1 MASSKRA
8 GRRRRMRGVLPTLG
22 RLLWSGTCWMV
33 RHPQTLL
40 VTGLMAGFGW
50 AVWGY
55 VQRSD
60 VFRIAAVI
68 FPPESPLSL
77 REPLIGENLLAVNI
91 RGLSEELKRQ
101 QPSFKAVRVVR
112 QLPNTL
118 RIEPVQRM
126 PIAQVKLDRW
136 YPVDDEGFIVPDG
149 SVQPRERLIRLVGMH
164 RGASSVRPGQE
175 HPDERLQLALRV
187 LQAVRRAPLSVSRR
201 LTEINVVDPQQIRFL
216 MEGDTEV
223 RCGTEAELDAHLQRL
238 RTALQAIARRSL
250 DVQYIDVRFHE
261 PVVHPRT

>member
-8 GRRRRMRGVLPTLG
+8 ARRRRVRGALPTLG
-22 RLLWSGTCWMV
+22 RLLWSGVSWMV

-40 VTGLMAGFGW
+40 VASLMAGFGW

-60 VFRIAAVI
+60 VFRITTVI
-68 FPPESPLSL
+68 FPPDSPLSL
-77 REPLIGENLLAVNI
+77 REPLIGENLLAVDI
-91 RGLSEELKRQ
+91 RGLSETLKRQ
-101 QPSFKAVRVVR
+101 QPSFKEVRVVR

-118 RIEPVQRM
+118 RIEPIERM

-149 SVQPRERLIRLVGMH
+149 SVQPRERLIRLVGMD
-164 RGASSVRPGQE
+164 RAASSVRPGQE
-175 HPDERLQLALRV
+175 NADERLQLALRV

-238 RTALQAIARRSL
+238 RTALQTITRRSL

>member
-1 MASSKRA
+1 
-8 GRRRRMRGVLPTLG
+8 
-22 RLLWSGTCWMV
+22 MV

-40 VTGLMAGFGW
+40 VAGLMAGFGW

-60 VFRIAAVI
+60 VFRIATVI
-68 FPPESPLSL
+68 FPPEFPLSL

-101 QPSFKAVRVVR
+101 QPAFKEVRVVR

-126 PIAQVKLDRW
+126 PIAQVKLDLPAATGAAQAGRW

-149 SVQPRERLIRLVGMH
+149 SVQPRERLIRLVGIA
-164 RGASSVRPGQE
+164 RGTASARPGQE
-175 HPDERLQLALRV
+175 NTDERLQLALRV

>member
-8 GRRRRMRGVLPTLG
+8 ARRRRVRGIIPTLG
-22 RLLWSGTCWMV
+22 RLLWSGACWMV

-40 VTGLMAGFGW
+40 AAGLLAGVGW
-50 AVWGY
+50 AVWGC

-60 VFRIAAVI
+60 VFRIATVI

-77 REPLIGENLLAVNI
+77 REPLIGENLLAVDI
-91 RGLSEELKRQ
+91 RGLSESLKRQ
-101 QPSFKAVRVVR
+101 QPSLKEVRVIR

-118 RIEPVQRM
+118 RIEPVQRT

-149 SVQPRERLIRLVGMH
+149 SVQPRERLIRLVGID
-164 RGASSVRPGQE
+164 RSGVSVRPGRE
-175 HPDERLQLALRV
+175 NADERLQLALRV
-187 LQAVRRAPLSVSRR
+187 LKTVRRAPVSVSRR

-223 RCGTEAELDAHLQRL
+223 RCGAEAELDAHLQRL
-238 RTALQAIARRSL
+238 RAALQAIARRSL